1 MKKKLIAV
9 FWTALVLALSLAAC
23 GRENMAAVM
32 HLTRTE
38 GMVRVGNAEGKDVKI
53 SENLGLYSGYEVNT
67 QAESY
72 GWITL
77 DEERLTKLDVE
88 SDVDIG
94 KSGRKLE
101 LVLKKGRVLTGRS
114 R

>member
-1 MKKKLIAV
+1 LEP
-9 FWTALVLALSLAAC
+9 
-23 GRENMAAVM
+23 REN
-32 HLTRTE
+32 
-38 GMVRVGNAEGKDVKI
+38 I
-53 SENLGLYSGYEVNT
+53 GLYGGCGVGT
-67 QAESY
+67 KTESY

>member
-1 MKKKLIAV
+1 M
-9 FWTALVLALSLAAC
+9 
-23 GRENMAAVM
+23 
-32 HLTRTE
+32 
-38 GMVRVGNAEGKDVKI
+38 
-53 SENLGLYSGYEVNT
+53 GLYGGCGVGT
-67 QAESY
+67 KTESY
-72 GWITL
+72 EWITL